1 MQIMSLSIRKSAIL
15 NLLQQNPKLGKTAV
29 MKAVFMLQQVKGIEL
44 GYDFSIYTYGPYASD
59 VMADI
64 DDLVEEGFISST
76 MYPYNNYIGY
86 RLEVTKSGETEIS
99 VQPMDDESQALKDIS
114 DFIRGKSA
122 KDLELY
128 STIIYIANLYTKNA
142 WGVGEKPIVEKV
154 KEIKPHFSTGDIQ
167 GAYQRLKAIKYI

>member
-1 MQIMSLSIRKSAIL
+1 MSLSLKESVIL

-29 MKAVFMLQQVKGIEL
+29 MKAVFMLQQVKGVKL

-64 DDLVEEGFISST
+64 DNLVEEGFISST

-86 RLEVTKSGETEIS
+86 RLEVTESGTAELAK
-99 VQPMDDESQALKDIS
+99 QPMAEPQALKDIS
-114 DFIRGKSA
+114 DFVHGKTA
-122 KDLELY
+122 KELELY

-142 WGVGEKPIVEKV
+142 WSGGEKSIIEKV
-154 KEIKPHFSTGDIQ
+154 KEIKPHFSTDDIQ
-167 GAYQRLKAIKYI
+167 KAYQQLKALEYV